1 MLFRYYNVLSCF
13 LLSVM
18 LSEFFFLFAT
28 TSAVVILLIV
38 LILISTKILSTVE
51 NYPVG
56 SSEVKSES
64 VSSLQPQ
71 ASVSSLPSSS
81 PGPKRSGTTGNTLKK
96 WLTSPVRRLSHG
108 KGDNANAKKPNNKQR
123 KRDGRK
129 SVDLGAQ
136 HEDSAEEVGGRS
148 QGKLWEGF

>member
-1 MLFRYYNVLSCF
+1 MS
-13 LLSVM
+13 
-18 LSEFFFLFAT
+18 
-28 TSAVVILLIV
+28 
-38 LILISTKILSTVE
+38 
-51 NYPVG
+51 

-64 VSSLQPQ
+64 VTSLQPQ

-136 HEDSAEEVGGRS
+136 QEDSAEEVGGVRARRDGGFS
-148 QGKLWEGF
+148 QASGWRRVKERMGYLIPGCSIVLDFSASQKNVLC